1 MFSQTRNAIEPLPGL
16 YTVTG
21 RLWIVTAP
29 SVKMYLKVYQRVT
42 LHTEV
47 QNDAVCGD
55 STRLE
60 QILLNLMSNT
70 VKCTGK
76 GEHITLSA
84 EQKLSSQG
92 GVSCMKFITE
102 EFQRRLFLPFE
113 RTDDSRVTQ
122 VQSTEGTCRH
132 ADDEWRHPGVE
143 PHRPGLVQQFPP
155 NFIVELV
162 VLHQKNSSSR
172 GKSRAVRLR
181 CVVKKEDSRSASLGK
196 E

>member
-1 MFSQTRNAIEPLPGL
+1 MKNPNHGVHAQHFEEAKALASHLMHLHYCDRDPDEVASLFVPQFSWIGAGEKQYVSGRAAAVESFHQFNGTIPPAFSRTSNTIEPLPGL

-21 RLWIVTAP
+21 RLWIATAP

-42 LHTEV
+42 LRTEV

-76 GEHITLSA
+76 GGHITLSA

-92 GVSCMKFITE
+92 GVSCMKFIARG
-102 EFQRRLFLPFE
+102 QR
-113 RTDDSRVTQ
+113 
-122 VQSTEGTCRH
+122 
-132 ADDEWRHPGVE
+132 
-143 PHRPGLVQQFPP
+143 HRY
-155 NFIVELV
+155 N
-162 VLHQKNSSSR
+162 R
-172 GKSRAVRLR
+172 GIPAQTIP
-181 CVVKKEDSRSASLGK
+181 AI
-196 E
+196 

>member
-143 PHRPGLVQQFPP
+143 PHRPGNP
-155 NFIVELV
+155 
-162 VLHQKNSSSR
+162 LHSH
-172 GKSRAVRLR
+172 
-181 CVVKKEDSRSASLGK
+181 SLP
-196 E
+196 

>member
-1 MFSQTRNAIEPLPGL
+1 M
-16 YTVTG
+16 
-21 RLWIVTAP
+21 
-29 SVKMYLKVYQRVT
+29 T
-42 LHTEV
+42 LRTEV

-76 GEHITLSA
+76 GGHITLSA

-92 GVSCMKFITE
+92 GVSCMEFITEDNDIGITE

-113 RTDDSRVTQ
+113 RADDSRVTQ
-122 VQSTEGTCRH
+122 VQSTEGACHH

-143 PHRPGLVQQFPP
+143 PHRPGNP
-155 NFIVELV
+155 
-162 VLHQKNSSSR
+162 LHSH
-172 GKSRAVRLR
+172 
-181 CVVKKEDSRSASLGK
+181 SLP
-196 E
+196 